1 MKIVDPKD
9 IQIQFLNRINDLVP
23 KETSL
28 VVVLSDLL
36 EISNDSAYRRMRGET
51 MLTIEEIVTLCD
63 HFNISFD
70 AFSRK
75 ETGLVTFRYKLIEPQ
90 KENLLEYMKSILSDM
105 QTIANCKNS
114 NIIYACSDIPVFY
127 HYDYPE
133 TAAFKLFYWM
143 KSIMNIPELEKA
155 KYDASVIDPEL
166 YEVAKNI
173 ITLYKQIPSIE
184 IWTDLTI
191 HSTIKQIEYYWEAG
205 VFENVE
211 DAVNICDGLH
221 KLIADIQDKAEKT
234 VKYDDGK
241 VPDGKAEKNYELYH
255 SDIQIINNSVLVNL
269 DQTKAVYLSHF
280 SFYTMS
286 TMNDTYNEKTAAWLN
301 SLIKRSVLISGVAEK
316 QRYQF
321 FKRMFQLIDDLKAKI
336 IQAENSQ
343 S

>member
-9 IQIQFLNRINDLVP
+9 IQIQFLNRINDLIP

-28 VVVLSDLL
+28 VVELSDLL
-36 EISNDSAYRRMRGET
+36 EISSDSAYRRMRGET

-63 HFNISFD
+63 KFNISFD

-90 KENLLEYMKSILSDM
+90 KENLLEYMKGILADM
-105 QTIANCKNS
+105 KTIANCKNS

-155 KYDASVIDPEL
+155 KYNPDLIDPEL
-166 YEVAKNI
+166 FEVTKNI

-205 VFENVE
+205 VFENA
-211 DAVNICDGLH
+211 DNAVAVCNGLY
-221 KLIADIQDKAEKT
+221 KLLSDIQDKAEKT
-234 VKYDDGK
+234 VKYEGGK
-241 VPDGKAEKNYELYH
+241 TPEGLPEKNYELYH

-286 TMNDTYNEKTAAWLN
+286 TMNDIYNEKTAAWLN

-321 FKRMFQLIDDLKAKI
+321 FKRMFQLIEDLKTNI
-336 IQAENSQ
+336 SQ
-343 S
+343 SASSQD